1 MASSEEPLPMTTTQ
15 LILEKIQSRAED
27 TWGQKW
33 MAELT
38 KEYCAIAQEEGE
50 DTANP
55 NSRRTQLER
64 IFERGTCNSDSLF
77 RLVEAVGYRLQLV
90 SEIVEEI

>member
-1 MASSEEPLPMTTTQ
+1 MTTTQ
-15 LILEKIQSRAED
+15 LILEKIKSRAED
-27 TWGQKW
+27 LWAEKW

-38 KEYCAIAQEEGE
+38 KEYCEIAREEGE

-77 RLVEAVGYRLQLV
+77 RLLEAVGYRLQLV
-90 SEIVEEI
+90 AEIVE

>member
-1 MASSEEPLPMTTTQ
+1 MTTTQ
-15 LILEKIQSRAED
+15 LILEKVQSRAED
-27 TWGQKW
+27 LWGQKW

-64 IFERGTCNSDSLF
+64 IFERGTCTADSLF
-77 RLVEAVGYRLQLV
+77 RLLEAVGYRVQLV